1 MARELDYFRLELP
14 DGWANETIYMFRGPE
29 DGGLQHYLRLVVHPD
44 VGKRSLEDFAR
55 DHIESVKQ
63 NLGSIEVLREEP
75 RQLESGL
82 ETYEFVYKW
91 IPTEDKVIFQKFV
104 YLVIGRKGYQF
115 SCEFNQR
122 TRKTVALEV
131 DKIIN
136 SFEPLELG

>member
-1 MARELDYFRLELP
+1 MADMNYFKLELP
-14 DGWANETIYMFRGPE
+14 VGWVNETVHLFRGPE
-29 DGGLQHYLRLVVHPD
+29 EGGLQHYLRLVVHPD

-63 NLGSIEVLREEP
+63 NLGSIEVLRDEP
-75 RQLESGL
+75 RELENGL
-82 ETYEFVYKW
+82 QTHEFVYKW
-91 IPTEDKVIFQKFV
+91 IPTDDKVIFQKFI
-104 YLVIGRKGYQF
+104 YLVVDRKGYMF

-131 DKIIN
+131 EKIIN

>member
-1 MARELDYFRLELP
+1 MAEMNYFKLELP
-14 DGWANETIYMFRGPE
+14 KSWVNETVYLFRGPE

-44 VGKRSLEDFAR
+44 VGKRNLEDFAR

-75 RQLESGL
+75 RELENGL
-82 ETYEFVYKW
+82 QTYEFVYKW
-91 IPTEDKVIFQKFV
+91 IPTDDKVIFQKFI
-104 YLVIGRKGYQF
+104 YLVIDRKGYMF

-122 TRKTVALEV
+122 TRNTVALEV
-131 DKIIN
+131 EKIIN